1 MRTNPKNIYKNR
13 RKTRKIFGI
22 SFLTVKPLEILVF
35 SRGLCFLN
43 STDSTN
49 RRRKTI
55 CGGGVL

>member
-13 RKTRKIFGI
+13 QKLRKIFGI
-22 SFLTVKPLEILVF
+22 SFLTEKSLEIPVF

>member
-1 MRTNPKNIYKNR
+1 MRTNPKNIYQNR

-22 SFLTVKPLEILVF
+22 SFLTVKPLEIPVF
-35 SRGLCFLN
+35 SRGLRFPN

-55 CGGGVL
+55 CDGGVL

>member
-1 MRTNPKNIYKNR
+1 MRTNPKNIYQNR
-13 RKTRKIFGI
+13 QKLRKIFGI

-35 SRGLCFLN
+35 SRGLRFSN

-55 CGGGVL
+55 YDGGVL

>member
-22 SFLTVKPLEILVF
+22 SFLTVNPLEILVF
-35 SRGLCFLN
+35 SRGLGFLN

-55 CGGGVL
+55 CDGGVL

>member
-13 RKTRKIFGI
+13 RKSRKIFGI
-22 SFLTVKPLEILVF
+22 SFLTAKPLEIPVF
-35 SRGLCFLN
+35 SRGLRFPN

-55 CGGGVL
+55 CDGGGL